1 MMFFKKITVIL
12 ILLSWIFILSC
23 SNQTLKDSERTEF
36 HFEVKA
42 PVFQE
47 KSFDITR
54 FGAVGDGIT
63 MNTEAISKA
72 INECTQS
79 GGGRVIIPAGI
90 WLTGPI
96 HLKSDVNLLIKKG
109 AIVVFSKN
117 FDDYPF
123 ISSFY
128 EGRKDYRAMP
138 LIYANGAENIAIT
151 GKGIFNGSGEAWR
164 PVKKFKMTEDQWKAL
179 INSGG
184 VLNEKA
190 DTWWPNQYA
199 YEASLDPEKYR
210 SQEITDEER
219 EKYKAFF
226 RPPMVQLVDC
236 KVILIEGPVFQNS
249 PNWGI
254 HPAICTDMTINDITV
269 INPWYAQ
276 NGDGIDLES
285 CIKVRITN
293 SFFDVGDD
301 AICLKSGRDKEG
313 RERAIPCQFVD
324 ISKCVVLHGHGGFV
338 VGSEMSGGVYDVW
351 VNNCS
356 FTGTDIG
363 LRFKST
369 RGRGGVVERINIEN
383 IRMINIPADAISF
396 NLFYA
401 GNDPSEDIKTSRSS
415 ISSAIPAVTE
425 ETPEFRN
432 ITMRN
437 ILCMGAERAV
447 QILGLPEMP
456 VNAITLENSVFS
468 SIQGINCIFG
478 NNLKFIDLQISTS
491 DSPTMNIWNSSGIDI
506 TNLSGNNIL
515 YKIGGADT
523 KDIIIRTDDVETANK
538 ELIVGEEINAE
549 EISIEGI

>member
-1 MMFFKKITVIL
+1 MMLFKKITVIL
-12 ILLSWIFILSC
+12 ILLSWICILSC
-23 SNQTLKDSERTEF
+23 SNQPLGNSESTEF

-72 INECTQS
+72 IDECTQS

-96 HLKSDVNLLIKKG
+96 QLKSNVNLLIKKG

-164 PVKKFKMTEDQWKAL
+164 PVKKFKMTEIQWKEL
-179 INSGG
+179 ISSGG
-184 VLNEKA
+184 VLNERA
-190 DTWWPNQYA
+190 DTWWPDQYA

-210 SQEITDEER
+210 SQDITDEER

-226 RPPMVQLVDC
+226 RPPLVQMVDC
-236 KVILIEGPVFQNS
+236 KVILIEGPIFQNS

-254 HPAICTDMTINDITV
+254 HPLICTDMTVNDITV

-285 CIKVRITN
+285 CDKVRITN

-324 ISKCVVLHGHGGFV
+324 IIKCTVLHGHGGFV
-338 VGSEMSGGVYDVW
+338 VGSEMSGGVHDIW
-351 VNNCS
+351 VSNCS

-369 RGRGGVVERINIEN
+369 RGRGGVVEKINIEN
-383 IRMINIPADAISF
+383 IRMINIATDAISF
-396 NLFYA
+396 NLFYS
-401 GNDPSEDIKTSRSS
+401 GNAPTETNEGSASFLSS
-415 ISSAIPAVTE
+415 VTPEVNE

-432 ITMRN
+432 IIMKN
-437 ILCMGAERAV
+437 ILCNSADRAV

-456 VNAITLENSVFS
+456 VNEITLKNSVFKCL
-468 SIQGINCIFG
+468 QGINCIFG
-478 NNLKFIDLQISTS
+478 NNLKFSDIQISTGN
-491 DSPTMNIWNSSGIDI
+491 SPAINIWNSSGIDI

-523 KDIIIRTDDVETANK
+523 KDIIIRTDDVETTSK
-538 ELIVGEEINAE
+538 ELIVGKELNAE

>member
-1 MMFFKKITVIL
+1 MTFFKKITVIL

-23 SNQTLKDSERTEF
+23 NNQPLRDSDKTEF
-36 HFEVKA
+36 HFELKA
-42 PVFQE
+42 PVFPD
-47 KSFDITR
+47 KRFDITQ
-54 FGAVGDGIT
+54 FGAVGDGII
-63 MNTEAISKA
+63 MNTDAISKA

-79 GGGRVIIPAGI
+79 GGGSVIIPAGI

-96 HLKSDVNLLIKKG
+96 QLKSNVNLLIKKG

-123 ISSFY
+123 ISTFY
-128 EGRKDYRAMP
+128 EGRKDYRATP
-138 LIYANGAENIAIT
+138 LIYASDVENIAIT

-164 PVKKFKMTEDQWKAL
+164 PVKKFKMTENQWKEL

-190 DTWWPNQYA
+190 DTWWPNKYA
-199 YEASLDPEKYR
+199 YEASLNPEKYR
-210 SQEITDEER
+210 SSGITDEER

-226 RPPMVQLVDC
+226 RPPLVQLVNC

-249 PNWGI
+249 PNWCI
-254 HPAICTDMTINDITV
+254 HPAICTDLTVNDITV

-285 CIKVRITN
+285 CNKVRITN

-313 RERAIPCQFVD
+313 RERSIPCQFIEVNN
-324 ISKCVVLHGHGGFV
+324 CVVLHGHGGFV
-338 VGSEMSGGVYDVW
+338 IGSEMSGGVNDIW

-369 RGRGGVVERINIEN
+369 RGRGGVVERINIDN
-383 IRMINIPADAISF
+383 ISMINIPGDAISF

-401 GNDPSEDIKTSRSS
+401 GNDPIEDLEGTASS
-415 ISSAIPAVTE
+415 LSSAVPEVTE

-432 ITMRN
+432 ITMRY
-437 ILCMGAERAV
+437 ILCMGAERAI

-456 VNAITLENSVFS
+456 VNSITIENSVFS
-468 SIQGINCIFG
+468 SIQGINCKFG
-478 NNLKFIDLQISTS
+478 SNLVFKDLQVLTS
-491 DSPTMNIWNSSGIDI
+491 DFPAVQIWNSSGINL
-506 TNLSGNNIL
+506 TNLSGTNIL

-523 KDIIIRTDDVETANK
+523 KNIIIRTDDVEAASK
-538 ELIVGEEINAE
+538 ELIVGEEINTE